1 MKTKSPKL
9 SKEAL
14 IKIWQASRPNVY
26 KNKKKYTRK
35 SPINKIKSE
44 SPRDHGLRYK
54 QKLRTDKIRK
64 IKLGNK

>member
-1 MKTKSPKL
+1 MAITQQKRNCVFCCWVYYRSNTDMK
-9 SKEAL
+9 
-14 IKIWQASRPNVY
+14 
-26 KNKKKYTRK
+26 KKKYIRK